1 MDAEEILEEAR
12 RNTARY
18 AAAASQ
24 SEYFNTL
31 QENQC
36 HELCS
41 SGTCKADCCG
51 CVSFLEG
58 HFKTLKKFIPDGA
71 EYHLTKIKENGYAYV
86 KPVTPNFK
94 CVFLNKDH
102 SCAIYNSHLR
112 PDYCKR
118 FGEDKSEPLY
128 ACTYINQEMK
138 AEIEAFAK
146 LYLAQQAGAGNPVAQ
161 HMMKQIDPKSDS

>member
-1 MDAEEILEEAR
+1 MDLEKLAEEAR
-12 RNTARY
+12 KNTARY

-41 SGTCKADCCG
+41 SGKCKADCCG
-51 CVSFLEG
+51 CVSFLEVA
-58 HFKTLKKFIPDGA
+58 FKKLKKLIPEGT
-71 EYHLTKIKENGYAYV
+71 EYFLTKTKENGFTYV

-94 CVFLNKDH
+94 CVFLTKNH

-112 PDYCKR
+112 PSYCKR
-118 FGEDKSEPLY
+118 FGEDKVEPLY
-128 ACTYINQEMK
+128 ACTYINEEMK
-138 AEIEAFAK
+138 DEIQEFAK
-146 LYLAQQAGAGNPVAQ
+146 TYLAQQAGNGNPVAKRI
-161 HMMKQIDPKSDS
+161 MKQQD